1 MGYCAYSTLAYR
13 NACRLVGKPVPL
25 SFLILPI
32 YGTFEGVTGNLF
44 LMMIFDFRLHVF
56 HTVARRL
63 SFTRAAEEL
72 FITQPAVTKHI
83 RVLEQQLGVTLFERQ
98 GNSVVLTESGKIL
111 LRYARKIETLYS
123 NLEEDINAL
132 SGMVKGRLSIGASTT
147 IAQYLLPEMLAAF
160 SRKHPEVSL
169 QIMTGNTEQVEQ
181 AMRAGDIDLGFI
193 EGNTR
198 NRQLKYV
205 PFRKDEI
212 VLVAKAGHHLSA
224 AAVLRPADLQK
235 ASFVMREQGSGTLAI
250 VMQALKKAGI
260 QWSQLNIALHL
271 DSTEAIKSY
280 LLHSD
285 CLAFVSTYAV
295 RGTPAGL
302 FSVIP
307 VKGLRI
313 ERPLNAIH
321 LQGTPPRMASLFL
334 KFALGYN
341 KK

>member
-1 MGYCAYSTLAYR
+1 M
-13 NACRLVGKPVPL
+13 
-25 SFLILPI
+25 SFSGRRKKIC
-32 YGTFEGVTGNLF
+32 GTFEEVTGNLF
-44 LMMIFDFRLHVF
+44 SMMIFDFRLHVF

-83 RVLEQQLGVTLFERQ
+83 RALEQQLAVKLLERQ
-98 GNSVVLTESGKIL
+98 GNSVVLTEGGRVL
-111 LRYARKIETLYS
+111 LSYARKIEGLYS
-123 NLEEDINAL
+123 NLEEDIHAL

-160 SRKHPEVSL
+160 SQRHPEVSL
-169 QIMTGNTEQVEQ
+169 HIITGNTEQVEL

-198 NRQLKYV
+198 NRQLKYI

-212 VLVAKAGHHLSA
+212 VLVGKAGHHLST
-224 AAVLRPADLQK
+224 VKTLRPADLQK

-260 QWSQLNIALHL
+260 SGAQLPVVLHL

-285 CLAFVSTYAV
+285 SLAFISTYAV
-295 RGTPAGL
+295 QGAQAGL
-302 FSVIP
+302 FSIVP

-321 LQGTPPRMASLFL
+321 LQGTPTRMASLFL
-334 KFALGYN
+334 KFALSYN
-341 KK
+341 QK